1 MLINKISN
9 KSEFQIYIMVYIIL
23 FIFGFLFAIMSISG
37 LFTHNLIIINTLWV
51 FIPFL
56 IIFGLF
62 ESLIK
67 PSYFETLINE
77 KEIIIKFFRLNFKNG
92 FLRNGLKP
100 ILLLGYRK
108 HLKEIKLSQHEY
120 NDYKLIIDK
129 FGFRKVL
136 ILQKINKNGIYETFE
151 INISL
156 LGQKKYTNLILSI
169 DRLKGKINLN

>member
-1 MLINKISN
+1 MLVNKISN

-23 FIFGFLFAIMSISG
+23 LIFGFLFAIMSISG
-37 LFTHNLIIINTLWV
+37 LSTHNLIIINTLWK
-51 FIPFL
+51 FIPIL

-67 PSYFETLINE
+67 PSYFETIINE
-77 KEIIIKFFRLNFKNG
+77 KEIIIKFFRLSFKNG

-136 ILQKINKNGIYETFE
+136 ILQKINKDGIYETSE

-156 LGQKKYTNLILSI
+156 LLVRRNIQI
-169 DRLKGKINLN
+169 